1 MERRKKETR
10 EWEEK
15 WRKEER
21 ERKEWEE
28 GRRKEEVERRETEK
42 REWEDERRRQDV
54 ERKEKERRELE
65 EERRKEDVQHRES
78 LQEDNTDVMVLPLD
92 LDWPDW
98 SLDSPT
104 TSQARSGWQS
114 TSFKQ
119 SSENWQSQMNEVN

>member
-1 MERRKKETR
+1 MGRGKKKGRGGKKGDGKERVGRGEETPRCGKKR
-10 EWEEK
+10 EREE
-15 WRKEER
+15 RIGRGKEE
-21 ERKEWEE
+21 
-28 GRRKEEVERRETEK
+28 
-42 REWEDERRRQDV
+42 
-54 ERKEKERRELE
+54 
-65 EERRKEDVQHRES
+65 HRES